1 MMAKAKRLRAPVI
14 HADELRIYW
23 GREGRGQAPEVMFGC
38 GKNMVKNLSVLNLK
52 NTYRQQKVSVLK

>member
-52 NTYRQQKVSVLK
+52 NTY